1 MQAPTPVQLPSHPWL
16 GQLHSGLDSL
26 AAALL
31 RGDAPAT
38 EQASAAVQAILQ
50 RAPKGAEMG
59 DGGQAL
65 RADIQ
70 QVAERF
76 TQLRQAVQRNAAQS
90 QRAVHSLLPRVKP
103 TTYARQIGPSPS
115 STGGAGR
122 SFAKA

>member
-1 MQAPTPVQLPSHPWL
+1 MQPTVQLQVPSHPWL
-16 GQLHSGLDSL
+16 GQLHTALDSL

-50 RAPKGAEMG
+50 RAPQSTEMN

-65 RADIQ
+65 RADIRK
-70 QVAERF
+70 VSERF
-76 TQLRQAVQRNAAQS
+76 AQLRQAVLRNAAQS
-90 QRAVHSLLPRVKP
+90 QRAVHSLLPQARGA
-103 TTYARQIGPSPS
+103 TYGRQIGQATS

-122 SFAKA
+122 AFLSA

>member
-1 MQAPTPVQLPSHPWL
+1 MQPTVQIQVPSHPWL
-16 GQLHSGLDSL
+16 GQLHTSLDSL

-50 RAPKGAEMG
+50 RAPHSAEMG

-65 RADIQ
+65 RADIRK
-70 QVAERF
+70 VSERF
-76 TQLRQAVQRNAAQS
+76 AQLRQAVLRNAAQS
-90 QRAVHSLLPRVKP
+90 QRAVQSLLPRATP
-103 TTYARQIGPSPS
+103 ATYGRQHGPALS

-122 SFAKA
+122 GFLTA